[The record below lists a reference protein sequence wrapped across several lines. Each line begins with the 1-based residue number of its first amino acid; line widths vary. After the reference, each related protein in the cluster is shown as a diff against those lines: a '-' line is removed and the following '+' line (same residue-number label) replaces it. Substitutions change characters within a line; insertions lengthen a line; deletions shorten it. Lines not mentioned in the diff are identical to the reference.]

1 MTSDER
7 SPENEPR
14 RRDAAAPTSGTDESP
29 APGSREFYRQQML
42 SSIGGWSGTV
52 ITAIP
57 TVVFVA
63 VNAVANLRWAIVA
76 AVGSAFVLAGYR
88 LALRQSVQQALT
100 GLLGVV
106 VASLI
111 AARTGQAKGYFLLG
125 IWSSFVYGGALA
137 VTLVVRRPAVGL
149 LWEFLDPTPHDGTV
163 PWYRRRRLLLA
174 YTLATTAAAL
184 VFLARGIV
192 QLALFEHNATGW
204 LAVARIAMGYPL
216 YIAAIGFALWVVRR
230 ARHRLG
236 ADTAA

>member
-57 TVVFVA
+57 TVGFVA

-76 AVGSAFVLAGYR
+76 AVGSAFALAGYR

-125 IWSSFVYGGALA
+125 IWSSFVYAGALA

>member
-7 SPENEPR
+7 SPENEP
-14 RRDAAAPTSGTDESP
+14 APTSGTDESP

-42 SSIGGWSGTV
+42 NSIGGWSGTV

-63 VNAVANLRWAIVA
+63 VNAVAHLRWAIVA

-125 IWSSFVYGGALA
+125 IWSSFVYAGALA
-137 VTLVVRRPAVGL
+137 ITLVVRRPAVGL
-149 LWEFLDPTPHDGTV
+149 LWEFLDPTPHDGSV
-163 PWYRRRRLLLA
+163 PWYRRRSLLLA
-174 YTLATTAAAL
+174 YTLATTAAVL
-184 VFLARGIV
+184 VFLARGVV